1 MCSLDLLSTESWKRF
16 DLKSNFHIIFKT
28 SKDKKKLEA
37 SLGKSTHNYQEIPNE
52 MVYEQKPV
60 KLDDLNKADEKEIRR
75 EKKSALR
82 KENTKEGKLL
92 KIINF

>member
-1 MCSLDLLSTESWKRF
+1 M
-16 DLKSNFHIIFKT
+16 
-28 SKDKKKLEA
+28 
-37 SLGKSTHNYQEIPNE
+37 YQ
-52 MVYEQKPV
+52 QKPV
-60 KLDDLNKADEKEIRR
+60 KIDDLNKADEKEVRR

>member
-1 MCSLDLLSTESWKRF
+1 
-16 DLKSNFHIIFKT
+16 
-28 SKDKKKLEA
+28 
-37 SLGKSTHNYQEIPNE
+37 

-82 KENTKEGKLL
+82 KENAKEGKLL
-92 KIINF
+92 KIINFYKKRKSKRTVKKKKRRSGNY

>member
-1 MCSLDLLSTESWKRF
+1 
-16 DLKSNFHIIFKT
+16 
-28 SKDKKKLEA
+28 
-37 SLGKSTHNYQEIPNE
+37 

>member
-1 MCSLDLLSTESWKRF
+1 M
-16 DLKSNFHIIFKT
+16 
-28 SKDKKKLEA
+28 
-37 SLGKSTHNYQEIPNE
+37 YQ
-52 MVYEQKPV
+52 QKPV
-60 KLDDLNKADEKEIRR
+60 KIDDLNKVDEKEFRR

>member
-1 MCSLDLLSTESWKRF
+1 
-16 DLKSNFHIIFKT
+16 
-28 SKDKKKLEA
+28 
-37 SLGKSTHNYQEIPNE
+37 

-82 KENTKEGKLL
+82 KENTKGKLL

>member
-1 MCSLDLLSTESWKRF
+1 
-16 DLKSNFHIIFKT
+16 
-28 SKDKKKLEA
+28 
-37 SLGKSTHNYQEIPNE
+37 

-75 EKKSALR
+75 EKKRALR
-82 KENTKEGKLL
+82 KENAKEGKLL

>member
-1 MCSLDLLSTESWKRF
+1 
-16 DLKSNFHIIFKT
+16 
-28 SKDKKKLEA
+28 
-37 SLGKSTHNYQEIPNE
+37 

-82 KENTKEGKLL
+82 KGNAEEGKLL
-92 KIINF
+92 KIINFYKKRKSKRTVKKKKRRSGNY

>member
-1 MCSLDLLSTESWKRF
+1 M
-16 DLKSNFHIIFKT
+16 
-28 SKDKKKLEA
+28 
-37 SLGKSTHNYQEIPNE
+37 YQ
-52 MVYEQKPV
+52 QKPV
-60 KLDDLNKADEKEIRR
+60 KIDDLNKVDEKEVRR